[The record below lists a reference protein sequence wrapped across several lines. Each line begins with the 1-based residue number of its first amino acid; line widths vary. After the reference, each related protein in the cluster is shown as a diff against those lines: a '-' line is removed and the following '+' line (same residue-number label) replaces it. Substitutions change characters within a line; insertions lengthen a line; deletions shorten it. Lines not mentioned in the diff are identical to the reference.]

1 YSVSQF
7 NRMTHARRQPGSVF
21 KPFVYLSA
29 LDRFIAVSKLSNTP
43 RTIEEN
49 GTPWCPKN
57 FESDAP
63 PVVSLRSALAHSYNL
78 ATIDLALKVGLEKI
92 VDTAESFKFSTP
104 LKPYPSIALGAF
116 EMIPLEVARA
126 YCVFA
131 ADGIQPY
138 PLSLKSVL
146 DEKGQV
152 LERRHMSIKRV
163 ISPAKAFIMT
173 ALLQRVVEEGT
184 ARHLK
189 TLVKTLGEN
198 APVAG
203 KTGTTNN
210 SRDAWF
216 VGYTPDI
223 LALVWV
229 GFDNGNSIGLTGSTA
244 AMPIWSDLIN
254 HIPQHLSLSDFRM
267 PPGVVRCP
275 VCRQSGYPADENRCP
290 EIVEEYFLRRN
301 VPTRSCPLH
310 GEAARI
316 APSSPTTSSRRPQ
329 NGIRRE
335 PPPSTSP
342 STPKKHLT
350 PRERYN
356 RRFHDFDR

>member
-1 YSVSQF
+1 
-7 NRMTHARRQPGSVF
+7 
-21 KPFVYLSA
+21 
-29 LDRFIAVSKLSNTP
+29 
-43 RTIEEN
+43 
-49 GTPWCPKN
+49 
-57 FESDAP
+57 
-63 PVVSLRSALAHSYNL
+63 VSLRSALAHSYNL

-92 VDTAESFKFSTP
+92 VDTSESFNFSTP

-229 GFDNGNSIGLTGSTA
+229 GFDNGDSIGLTGSTA

-254 HIPQHLSLSDFRM
+254 HIPQHLSRADFRM
-267 PPGVVRCP
+267 PPGVIRCP
-275 VCRQSGYPADENRCP
+275 VCRQSGCPANENRCQ
-290 EIVEEYFLRRN
+290 EIVEEYFLKQN
-301 VPTRSCPLH
+301 VPTRPCPPH
-310 GEAARI
+310 REAVPARP
-316 APSSPTTSSRRPQ
+316 ATPSRRSRS
-329 NGIRRE
+329 GIHQE
-335 PPPSTSP
+335 PVPSVSP
-342 STPKKHLT
+342 VTPEKHLT

-356 RRFHDFDR
+356 RRFNDFDR